1 MQVTLTPNQIDTLAV
16 LIENEMLQQE
26 VTLRFEPTTANQDKL
41 AGLIALLDT
50 LEIPLDE
57 GAVSRHAR
65 AVAGACNAR

>member
-41 AGLIALLDT
+41 ASLIRLMEV
-50 LEIPLDE
+50 LEIPHDE
-57 GAVSRHAR
+57 R
-65 AVAGACNAR
+65 

>member
-41 AGLIALLDT
+41 ASLVHLLDT